1 MFPDHSLMPKEALRL
16 AALGML
22 AEQPMPYGALAS
34 AVRSFVHHIMG
45 PSPDAMGSSIE
56 LLRYEGLIR
65 ATGREDGGREDGAQE
80 DHGREDGANAPLMLT
95 AKGREE
101 FVTLMLATVRAPFND
116 LNKLVVA
123 LKLRFLPLLPAD
135 RRADQA
141 ALLIEAS
148 RVELARLIDLR
159 ARHAAEPGTFHDW
172 LDHDIGQAEARL
184 AWFERLGRDL

>member
-22 AEQPMPYGALAS
+22 AEQPMPYGQLAS
-34 AVRSFVHHIMG
+34 AVRGFVHHIMG
-45 PSPDAMGSSIE
+45 PSPEAMGSSLE

-65 ATGREDGGREDGAQE
+65 PRDSGDQSALE
-80 DHGREDGANAPLMLT
+80 LT
-95 AKGREE
+95 AKGRDE

-135 RRADQA
+135 RQRDQTT
-141 ALLIEAS
+141 LLIEAC
-148 RVELARLIDLR
+148 RVELARLLDLR
-159 ARHAAEPGTFHDW
+159 AGHADRPGPFLAW
-172 LDHDIGQAEARL
+172 LDHDIAQVQARL
-184 AWFERLGRDL
+184 SWFETLGATL